1 MTGNAGQQEA
11 MLLYAASGVAAQL
24 PVRIQK
30 AYSWFR
36 ETAELPC
43 PVMHCPAVV
52 MRIRCRCAADALHL
66 QAVWLL
72 IAQRTGMAGDGQA
85 VCRNKEDGRYG
96 PGVQPSL
103 SYGS

>member
-1 MTGNAGQQEA
+1 MTGNACQQA
-11 MLLYAASGVAAQL
+11 AKLHYAASGVAAQL

-43 PVMHCPAVV
+43 PVIQCPAVV

-72 IAQRTGMAGDGQA
+72 IAQRTGMAVDGQA
-85 VCRNKEDGRYG
+85 VCRNKEDGRYD
-96 PGVQPSL
+96 PCVQPSL